1 MNEPSLPPRRRAP
14 RPSRT
19 LRLSP
24 VALLALAAIAALAAL
39 GVTAQPPRSTNPE
52 IQNPPTVQRPDP
64 QRPPTTRTDPSE
76 PFQVDGVIL
85 GQPARVTPD
94 GPLFALAPIAR
105 RLGGTLAS
113 RGASATLTLGEVEV
127 VVGAGNQVVLVN
139 REIVRLSQAPQLS
152 IDPEAAEDSGETG
165 ELLVPLDFLR
175 RTFGEVL
182 AYEFSWNRSSNL
194 LVAEKRRPRDLPVSV
209 DVVHISG
216 ETTVVLQVPQ
226 RFAYRVVERAGNL
239 EVVAERDRFRRGG
252 GSLPV
257 DDPLVE
263 DVLVLSDRV
272 VISLAPDT
280 AADGYVLEDPFR
292 LVFDVSR
299 RPEGPDPLEAP
310 EVEPREPAADRPGI
324 RTIVLDPGHGGAESG
339 AVSAGGLVEKD
350 LTLEIARKL
359 RSRLLQRMPVRVVL
373 TRDDDSL
380 LPLESRS
387 AMANQNKADL
397 FVSIHL
403 NSVRGPSAHGAETY
417 FLSLEASDRRAASSA
432 EEENAASEAAAPPPA
447 RPDDD
452 PLYDLELI
460 LWDLAQNHHLAES
473 QRVAKIIQE
482 ELNDALQ
489 LRDRGVKQA
498 PFKVLMGAAM
508 PAVLVELGFI
518 SNPDEEAKLADPAY
532 QDQLVEALTQAI
544 SRYRDQVDERERAAA
559 EAAVAD
565 DETPGDTAVR
575 EPRP

>member
-1 MNEPSLPPRRRAP
+1 VNEPSLPPRSRATHL
-14 RPSRT
+14 SRK
-19 LRLSP
+19 L
-24 VALLALAAIAALAAL
+24 LLALVALAAL

-52 IQNPPTVQRPDP
+52 IQDPPTVERPD
-64 QRPPTTRTDPSE
+64 RPPVTRTDPSE

-85 GQPARVTPD
+85 GPAARVAPD

-105 RLGGTLAS
+105 RLGGTFAP
-113 RGASATLTLGEVEV
+113 RGASATLTLGEVKV
-127 VVGAGNQVVLVN
+127 VVGAGNQVVLLN
-139 REIVRLSQAPQLS
+139 REIVRLSQAPQMS
-152 IDPEAAEDSGETG
+152 SAADDEDGGGSG

-182 AYEFSWNRSSNL
+182 DYEFSWNRSSNL

-226 RFAYRVVERAGNL
+226 RFAYRVVERAGDL
-239 EVVAERDRFRRGG
+239 EIVAERDRFRRAG
-252 GSLPV
+252 GSLRV

-263 DVLVLSDRV
+263 NVLVLSDRV
-272 VISLAPDT
+272 ILSLAPDT

-292 LVFDVSR
+292 LVFDITR
-299 RPEGPDPLEAP
+299 RPEGPDPLDAQ
-310 EVEPREPAADRPGI
+310 EVEPREPAEDRPGI
-324 RTIVLDPGHGGAESG
+324 RTIVLDPGHGGGESG
-339 AVSAGGLVEKD
+339 AVSTGGLVEKD

-380 LPLESRS
+380 LPLETRS

-417 FLSLEASDRRAASSA
+417 FLSLEASDQRAASSA
-432 EEENAASEAAAPPPA
+432 EEENATSRAAAPPPT

-482 ELNDALQ
+482 ELNDALK

-518 SNPDEEAKLADPAY
+518 SNPDEEAKLSDPSY

-559 EAAVAD
+559 EAAIAAD
-565 DETPGDTAVR
+565 DDDDASPGR